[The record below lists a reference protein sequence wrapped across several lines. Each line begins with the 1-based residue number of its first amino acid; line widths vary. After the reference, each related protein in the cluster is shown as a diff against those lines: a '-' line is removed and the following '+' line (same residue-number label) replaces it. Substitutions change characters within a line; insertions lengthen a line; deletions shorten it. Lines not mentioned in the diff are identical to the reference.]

1 MTENTAIVTQNSAR
15 ADITSALATAQS
27 TDLAMIRQKAM
38 LLVESSFLPDAI
50 DTWQKAAVIMMR
62 GRELNVPDW
71 TALQHISIVH
81 GNPGVDGQLALALV
95 LRSGLCEEYVILR
108 SDTVS
113 CTIRMKRKGQ
123 PGFDC
128 TCTMEEA
135 STLKTTQKKGGE
147 TQTVPLTESYGWKQQ
162 PKTHLFYFTA
172 KQITKRLFADVLNG
186 MTGNKNGDLAIE
198 EPENEFVDAV
208 YGDSEIGQTPDE
220 NPTPVF
226 QEPPPEQVTEGEWI
240 EHTDAF
246 DDEFPPIGVVPKDS
260 EPEVTIGSLSMDS
273 LWRRSRMPVR
283 SEFNRVIRAMK
294 AAGKIKDNVT
304 ADQVVD
310 AIKAWQ
316 AAQEFSEGKIGS
328 VEP

>member
-1 MTENTAIVTQNSAR
+1 MTENNAIATQNNKLNPA
-15 ADITSALATAQS
+15 IQAQS
-27 TDLAMIRQKAM
+27 DDLAMIRQKAQ
-38 LLVESSFLPDAI
+38 LLVESSFLPDTI

-108 SDTVS
+108 SDTTT

-123 PGFDC
+123 QAFDC
-128 TCTMEEA
+128 TCTMIEA
-135 STLKTTQKKGGE
+135 STMKTVEGKGDNKK
-147 TQTVPLTESYGWKQQ
+147 TVPLNESYGWKQQ

-172 KQITKRLFADVLNG
+172 KQITKRLFSDVLNG
-186 MTGNKNGDLAIE
+186 MAGNKNGDLPIE
-198 EPENEFVDAV
+198 EAENEFVDAV

-220 NPTPVF
+220 NPTSVSP
-226 QEPPPEQVTEGEWI
+226 EPPPEPTISEGELV
-240 EHTDAF
+240 EPDAPPETDAF
-246 DDEFPPIGVVPKDS
+246 DEEFPPIGVVPQ
-260 EPEVTIGSLSMDS
+260 EPPPTIGSLNMES
-273 LWRRSRMPVR
+273 LWMRSRINPK
-283 SEFNRVIRAMK
+283 SAFHQTIWDMK
-294 AAGKIKDNVT
+294 KAGKIKDTLT

-316 AAQEFSEGKIGS
+316 AAASFTTGEAGA
-328 VEP
+328 VEE